1 MRLSELILNS
11 ISGAEAQD
19 SFITTQR
26 LKTWCRMNQW
36 PEEVVRQI
44 SVVQKDGEYKIYYPP
59 TLSAQ
64 VNFLE
69 YGDQDTPPSAVLRN
83 FLTNFIDQDSFATG
97 MSRSLKEQGLI

>member
-11 ISGAEAQD
+11 VSGAEAQD

-26 LKTWCRMNQW
+26 LKTWCRMNKW
-36 PEEVVRQI
+36 PEAVVSQLSI
-44 SVVQKDGEYKIYYPP
+44 VHKDGEYKIYYPP
-59 TLSAQ
+59 HLSAQ

-97 MSRSLKEQGLI
+97 MSNSLRLQGLI